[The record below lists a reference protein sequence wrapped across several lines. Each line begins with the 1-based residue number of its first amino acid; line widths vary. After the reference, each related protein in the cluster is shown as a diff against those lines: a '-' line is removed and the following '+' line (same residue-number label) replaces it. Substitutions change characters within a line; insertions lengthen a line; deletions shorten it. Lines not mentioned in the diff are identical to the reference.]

1 MGKTAFSGPVFGA
14 KCLLATVRVSDISS
28 GAGNGLS
35 TNLAAYV
42 IPTGEDWY
50 ATEFGYHRQ
59 STGSTGI
66 EFSVQVNS
74 SKFSSKTIASSAA
87 DQAGFVTIT
96 PTPGEF
102 QGQQL
107 PSGSTIT
114 FNVVQSS
121 LAPASSGVTLSLYGY
136 KRFINSSSYEG

>member
-14 KCLLATVRVSDISS
+14 KAILANVHISDLSS
-28 GAGNGLS
+28 GAGNGVS
-35 TNLAAYV
+35 TNVGAFV

-50 ATEFGYHRQ
+50 ATEFGYHRG

-74 SKFSSKTIASSAA
+74 SKVSSVTVGSSLA
-87 DQAGFVTIT
+87 DRAGFVTIS
-96 PTPGEF
+96 PTPGEY
-102 QGQQL
+102 QGLQL

-121 LAPASSGVTLSLYGY
+121 VAPPSSNINLVLYGY
-136 KRFINSSSYEG
+136 KRFVNSSAYEG